1 MRPLFF
7 RYYLYFNFFFKI
19 DELIYFYINIES
31 YFYLKIIGLK
41 TTICDFND
49 VFVEFLDLYSKDKS
63 PIQVNF
69 RELIGNIKFQDR
81 ATHSI
86 HIYPAKLLP
95 NIPYFFVNNSFFI
108 KEDEVIL
115 DPFSGSGTV
124 LLEANLAGKNSYGC
138 DANPLARLISKVKTS
153 KYDINVLNNLKNE
166 LIKELNSDNK
176 VFCDK
181 YPDVVNIDYWFLP
194 NIKIQLNV
202 ILYFIKR
209 ISSKKYRDFFMLS
222 FSNCIKKVS
231 LADSR
236 ISVPVRSKINNDF
249 SKHTFFK
256 ENESKIKNLE
266 NLDVYQ
272 KYIEIVNENI
282 RRHKN
287 KNEIQIK
294 NIKNKIISSDAR
306 KLNLENESI
315 DLIISSPPYAG
326 AQKYIRSSS
335 LNLGWTELSTKE
347 NLREL
352 DKMNIGRENYVKSE
366 YLTLKETGN
375 KEADRLLYEIY
386 KTNPL
391 RAHIASNYL
400 LEMKQAIKEAIRVLK
415 KNKYFVLIVANNKVC
430 NQEFHTQEYLR
441 QFAEEEGMETVC
453 RLIDDIK
460 SYGLMTKRNKTASV
474 ITREWVLILKK
485 NG

>member
-1 MRPLFF
+1 M
-7 RYYLYFNFFFKI
+7 
-19 DELIYFYINIES
+19 D
-31 YFYLKIIGLK
+31 K
-41 TTICDFND
+41 TVCDFNG
-49 VFVEFLDLYSKDKS
+49 VFKSFLDTYSKNEV

-69 RELIGNIKFQDR
+69 RELICEIKFQDR

-108 KEDEVIL
+108 EENEFVL

-153 KYDINVLNNLKNE
+153 KYDIKVLNNLKNE
-166 LIKELNSDNK
+166 LIKELKSDNK
-176 VFCDK
+176 VYEEK

-236 ISVPVRSKINNDF
+236 ISVPVRPKIKKDF
-249 SKHTFFK
+249 SKHVFFK
-256 ENESKIKNLE
+256 ENENKIKNLE

-272 KYIEIVNENI
+272 KFIEIVNENI
-282 RRHKN
+282 RRHEN
-287 KNEIQIK
+287 KNEIQVK
-294 NIKNKIISSDAR
+294 NVRTKIISSDAR
-306 KLNLENESI
+306 KLNKENESV

-326 AQKYIRSSS
+326 AQKYIRACS
-335 LNLGWTELSTKE
+335 LNLGWTELSTKD

-366 YLTLKETGN
+366 YLILKETGIN
-375 KEADRLLYEIY
+375 AADDLLNEIY

-391 RAHIASNYL
+391 RAHIAANYL
-400 LEMKQAIKEAIRVLK
+400 LEMKQAIKEAVRVLK
-415 KNKYFVLIVANNKVC
+415 KNKYFILIAANNQVC

-441 QFAEEEGMETVC
+441 LFAEQEGMTTVC

-474 ITREWVLILKK
+474 ITREWVLIMKK